1 MKAMHYD
8 FENVGGLLQ
17 VIAVPPA
24 SFVQIRKDY
33 ASGLNYLELRNR
45 EDIVSIPVYAND
57 TYSYNEDK
65 EVNDAGDCWNVS
77 IEGVIP
83 KLSPAN
89 HQLMEMLER
98 GLWYVLAVDGNG
110 AVHWCG
116 QEDALMLFATRQ
128 ADVPCRNGTAPH
140 SRSPASKMNR
150 PSILKTWRKYNR
162 TASFADTQHSF
173 SQIFICPLT
182 VPDVLGYRFFCVFL
196 CAKISF
202 MNETVITLF
211 GAIDRYWYNKNYL
224 KYFLDKA
231 KGQPVRLKVSSY
243 GGDVAE
249 AVAMSALMAE
259 HGNVTVEFIS
269 FNASAATILAF
280 GAKSIEMHEDGMW
293 LAHKCS
299 LGVDIWGQLNA
310 DQLEDTIKELQN
322 KKKSAEAIDLMIAQK
337 YINRSGKSLKEIITL
352 MEEERWM
359 PAAEAKEWGFIDR
372 IIPGTHKKPQVTNEM
387 TDCFTALGLPLPA
400 IDSEEKPEPEGKNLV
415 SQIIDGIKGLFPTGN
430 KTDISNSSNT
440 VMRKEFTFINQI
452 LNSEGIEEK
461 DGKMLLTVENLQAI
475 NDAVKAANEA
485 KAKAENDLA
494 VANTAKETAENS
506 LTAVV
511 NDLDSLSDSI
521 KNAADNK
528 AKVQVIRDIVSKI
541 PGTGTDSHREAN
553 EDNKFADIATDPI
566 NSFENE

>member
-1 MKAMHYD
+1 
-8 FENVGGLLQ
+8 
-17 VIAVPPA
+17 
-24 SFVQIRKDY
+24 
-33 ASGLNYLELRNR
+33 
-45 EDIVSIPVYAND
+45 
-57 TYSYNEDK
+57 
-65 EVNDAGDCWNVS
+65 
-77 IEGVIP
+77 
-83 KLSPAN
+83 
-89 HQLMEMLER
+89 
-98 GLWYVLAVDGNG
+98 
-110 AVHWCG
+110 
-116 QEDALMLFATRQ
+116 
-128 ADVPCRNGTAPH
+128 
-140 SRSPASKMNR
+140 
-150 PSILKTWRKYNR
+150 
-162 TASFADTQHSF
+162 
-173 SQIFICPLT
+173 
-182 VPDVLGYRFFCVFL
+182 
-196 CAKISF
+196 

-211 GAIDRYWYNKNYL
+211 GTIDRYWYNKNYL

-269 FNASAATILAF
+269 FNASAATVLAF

-337 YINRSGKSLKEIITL
+337 YINRSGKSLKDIITL

-359 PAAEAKEWGFIDR
+359 PAAEAKEWGFIDK

-400 IDSEEKPEPEGKNLV
+400 IDSEGKPEPEGRDKNLV

-475 NDAVKAANEA
+475 NDAVKTEGYLTVDGMIRPKLELGDGYGMRGASALGKEWYEHSA
-485 KAKAENDLA
+485 GYCSYLKGKTEKEVADIPADGSDADLA
-494 VANTAKETAENS
+494 ALCTI
-506 LTAVV
+506 
-511 NDLDSLSDSI
+511 SI
-521 KNAADNK
+521 DALQKAAGD
-528 AKVQVIRDIVSKI
+528 A
-541 PGTGTDSHREAN
+541 
-553 EDNKFADIATDPI
+553 
-566 NSFENE
+566 FENAGL

>member
-1 MKAMHYD
+1 MHYD

-33 ASGLNYLELRNR
+33 AAGLNYLELRNR

-77 IEGVIP
+77 VEGVIP
-83 KLSPAN
+83 KLSSVN
-89 HQLMEMLER
+89 HHLMETLER

-110 AVHWCG
+110 VVHWCG
-116 QEDALMLFATRQ
+116 QEDALMLFNTNKTSGR
-128 ADVPCRNGTAPH
+128 RNGTVPH
-140 SRSPASKMNR
+140 SRSPASRMNR
-150 PSILKTWRKYNR
+150 PPILKTWRKYSR
-162 TASFADTQHSF
+162 TASSADTQHAF
-173 SQIFICPLT
+173 VQTFICLPS

-211 GAIDRYWYNKNYL
+211 GTIDRYWYNKNYL

-269 FNASAATILAF
+269 FNASAATVLAF

-337 YINRSGKSLKEIITL
+337 YINRSGKSLKDIITL

-359 PAAEAKEWGFIDR
+359 PAAEAKEWGFIDK

-400 IDSEEKPEPEGKNLV
+400 IDSEGKPEPEGRDKNLV

-475 NDAVKAANEA
+475 NDAVKTANEA

-528 AKVQVIRDIVSKI
+528 AKVQVIRDIVAKI

>member
-1 MKAMHYD
+1 MACGMYWQWTAT
-8 FENVGGLLQ
+8 GW
-17 VIAVPPA
+17 
-24 SFVQIRKDY
+24 
-33 ASGLNYLELRNR
+33 
-45 EDIVSIPVYAND
+45 SIG
-57 TYSYNEDK
+57 
-65 EVNDAGDCWNVS
+65 AGRRTHSCCS
-77 IEGVIP
+77 T
-83 KLSPAN
+83 
-89 HQLMEMLER
+89 R
-98 GLWYVLAVDGNG
+98 
-110 AVHWCG
+110 
-116 QEDALMLFATRQ
+116 TRQ
-128 ADVPCRNGTAPH
+128 ADVPCRNGTVPH
-140 SRSPASKMNR
+140 SRSPASRMNR
-150 PSILKTWRKYNR
+150 PPILKTWRKYSR
-162 TASFADTQHSF
+162 TASSADTQHAF
-173 SQIFICPLT
+173 VQTFICLPS

-211 GAIDRYWYNKNYL
+211 GTIDRYWYNKNYL

-269 FNASAATILAF
+269 FNASAATVLAF

-337 YINRSGKSLKEIITL
+337 YINRSGKSLKDIITL

-359 PAAEAKEWGFIDR
+359 PAAEAKEWGFIDK

-400 IDSEEKPEPEGKNLV
+400 IDSEGKPEPEGRDKNLV

-475 NDAVKAANEA
+475 NDAVKTANEA

-528 AKVQVIRDIVSKI
+528 AKVQVIRDIVAKI

>member
-1 MKAMHYD
+1 
-8 FENVGGLLQ
+8 
-17 VIAVPPA
+17 
-24 SFVQIRKDY
+24 
-33 ASGLNYLELRNR
+33 
-45 EDIVSIPVYAND
+45 
-57 TYSYNEDK
+57 
-65 EVNDAGDCWNVS
+65 
-77 IEGVIP
+77 
-83 KLSPAN
+83 
-89 HQLMEMLER
+89 
-98 GLWYVLAVDGNG
+98 
-110 AVHWCG
+110 
-116 QEDALMLFATRQ
+116 
-128 ADVPCRNGTAPH
+128 
-140 SRSPASKMNR
+140 
-150 PSILKTWRKYNR
+150 
-162 TASFADTQHSF
+162 
-173 SQIFICPLT
+173 
-182 VPDVLGYRFFCVFL
+182 
-196 CAKISF
+196 

-211 GAIDRYWYNKNYL
+211 GTIDRYWYNKNYL

-269 FNASAATILAF
+269 FNASAATVLAF

-337 YINRSGKSLKEIITL
+337 YINRSGKSLKDIITL

-359 PAAEAKEWGFIDR
+359 PAAEAKEWGFIDK

-387 TDCFTALGLPLPA
+387 TDCFTALGIPLPA
-400 IDSEEKPEPEGKNLV
+400 IDSEEKPEPEGRDKNLV

-430 KTDISNSSNT
+430 KTDISNSNT

-485 KAKAENDLA
+485 KAKAENDL
-494 VANTAKETAENS
+494 
-506 LTAVV
+506 
-511 NDLDSLSDSI
+511 DSLSDSI

-528 AKVQVIRDIVSKI
+528 AKVQVIRDIVAKI